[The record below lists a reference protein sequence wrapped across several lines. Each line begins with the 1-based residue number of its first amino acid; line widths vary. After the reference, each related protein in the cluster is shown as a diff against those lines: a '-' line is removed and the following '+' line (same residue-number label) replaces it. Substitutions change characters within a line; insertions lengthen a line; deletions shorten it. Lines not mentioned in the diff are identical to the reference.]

1 MQEGRTFALWNFEM
15 KNIVLFGPPGAGK
28 GIQSTF
34 LVEKFGFVHLS
45 TGDIFRFNIKNATE
59 LGTLAKSYMDQ
70 GKLVPDAVTI
80 DMLQAEW
87 SKHPDAVGFLFD
99 GFPRTQAQA
108 EALDAILAE
117 AGQQISAMIGLEV
130 PDEELM
136 ARLLERGKTS
146 GRPDDANPEVI
157 AQRVAVY
164 HRETAPVQGYYEAQG
179 KYKGISGVGSISDI
193 AAALE
198 QTLHAL

>member
-1 MQEGRTFALWNFEM
+1 MQEGRTFALWYFQM

-28 GIQSTF
+28 GTQSTY

-45 TGDIFRFNIKNATE
+45 TGDIFRYNIKNATE

-70 GKLVPDAVTI
+70 GQLVPDSVTI
-80 DMLQAEW
+80 DMLKSEW
-87 SKHPDAVGFLFD
+87 SKYPEAGGFLFD

-108 EALDAILAE
+108 EALDEILEA

-130 PDEELM
+130 PDAELTN
-136 ARLLERGKTS
+136 RLLARGKTS

-164 HRETAPVQGYYEAQG
+164 HKETAPVQGYYEAQG
-179 KYKGISGVGSISDI
+179 KYKAISGVGSIADI
-193 AAALE
+193 AASLE
-198 QTLHAL
+198 QTIQTL

>member
-28 GIQSTF
+28 GTQSTF

-87 SKHPDAVGFLFD
+87 SCTRSCKDSCRPCARVEQASNSTDSAVGPEREA
-99 GFPRTQAQA
+99 PRIAVAQSPVLSSRRR
-108 EALDAILAE
+108 EA
-117 AGQQISAMIGLEV
+117 
-130 PDEELM
+130 P
-136 ARLLERGKTS
+136 
-146 GRPDDANPEVI
+146 
-157 AQRVAVY
+157 
-164 HRETAPVQGYYEAQG
+164 
-179 KYKGISGVGSISDI
+179 
-193 AAALE
+193 
-198 QTLHAL
+198 

>member
-1 MQEGRTFALWNFEM
+1 MQEGRTFALWYFQM

-28 GIQSTF
+28 GTQSTF

-45 TGDIFRFNIKNATE
+45 TGDIFRYNIKNATE

-70 GKLVPDAVTI
+70 GQLVPDSVTI
-80 DMLQAEW
+80 DMLKSEW
-87 SKHPDAVGFLFD
+87 SKYPEAVGFLFD

-108 EALDAILAE
+108 EALDEILEA

-130 PDEELM
+130 PDAELTN
-136 ARLLERGKTS
+136 RLLSRGKTS

-164 HRETAPVQGYYEAQG
+164 HKETAPVQGYYEAQG
-179 KYKGISGVGSISDI
+179 KYKAISGVGSIADI
-193 AAALE
+193 AASLE
-198 QTLHAL
+198 QTIQTL

>member
-28 GIQSTF
+28 GTQSTF

-146 GRPDDANPEVI
+146 GRPDDANPEVS

-193 AAALE
+193 AVALE

>member
-1 MQEGRTFALWNFEM
+1 MQEGRTFALWYFQM

-28 GIQSTF
+28 GTQSTF

-45 TGDIFRFNIKNATE
+45 TGDIFRYNIKNATE

-70 GKLVPDAVTI
+70 GQLVPDSVTI
-80 DMLQAEW
+80 DMLKSEW
-87 SKHPDAVGFLFD
+87 SKYPEAVGFLFD

-108 EALDAILAE
+108 EALDEILEA

-130 PDEELM
+130 PDAELTN
-136 ARLLERGKTS
+136 RLLARGKTS
-146 GRPDDANPEVI
+146 GRPDDVNPVVI

-164 HRETAPVQGYYEAQG
+164 HKESAPVQGYYEAQG
-179 KYKGISGVGSISDI
+179 KYKAISGVGSIADI
-193 AAALE
+193 AASLE
-198 QTLHAL
+198 QTIQTL

>member
-1 MQEGRTFALWNFEM
+1 M

-28 GIQSTF
+28 GTQSTF

-59 LGTLAKSYMDQ
+59 LGMLAKSYMDQ

-87 SKHPDAVGFLFD
+87 SKHPNAIGFLFD

-130 PDEELM
+130 PDAELM

-146 GRPDDANPEVI
+146 GRPDDANPDVI

-193 AAALE
+193 AVALE